1 MWTLFGMTPKMRK
14 NPSCAK
20 LKRKLQENK
29 TPLSPPHTKKNHPS
43 SLIIKYFN
51 FFFLSLS
58 LEILAFFGI
67 FKPADTI
74 GLPFPPKHQ
83 EKQLTKW
90 SSSPSTPS
98 QQFGKETAT
107 KTTTTTNFLI
117 SIHSVEK
124 SSNTNFCTTSFSP
137 WYKKKSWQSFEKHF
151 WKISRK
157 VSYYDIL
164 ILSFSRENIA
174 TNPHKNVW
182 KTRILKQPSFCI
194 LSFFF

>member
-29 TPLSPPHTKKNHPS
+29 TPLYPPHKQKRKNPS
-43 SLIIKYFN
+43 LIKYFN
-51 FFFLSLS
+51 FFFLSLN
-58 LEILAFFGI
+58 LENLAFFSQRRDSLLQ
-67 FKPADTI
+67 FPKASRTI
-74 GLPFPPKHQ
+74 WQNDPPCI
-83 EKQLTKW
+83 
-90 SSSPSTPS
+90 SPHPNNPTIR
-98 QQFGKETAT
+98 QRDCNKNHHHHH
-107 KTTTTTNFLI
+107 TNFLI

-164 ILSFSRENIA
+164 ILSFSRSRQE
-174 TNPHKNVW
+174 HCY
-182 KTRILKQPSFCI
+182 QS
-194 LSFFF
+194 S